1 MDCEQGKHTLRV
13 AMRERRSAMTAE
25 EHLAASQAAQTRLAA
40 SSLLSGV
47 RTVGLY
53 AALPSE
59 VRTDALAGALS
70 IAGRLV
76 CYPVVRDDARALD
89 FRRLSGSFHTGA
101 LGVREPGGD
110 RVDLTEID
118 LFVVPAIAADLTGG
132 RLGRGRGH
140 YDATLAA
147 AGPRAL
153 RVALLFDWQIVP
165 AVPVDR
171 HDQRVDA
178 VCTEKRLVRCSREEA
193 PA

>member
-13 AMRERRSAMTAE
+13 AMRDRRAAMTGE
-25 EHLAASQAAQTRLAA
+25 ERFAASQAAQTRLAA
-40 SSLLSGV
+40 SALFGGV

-59 VRTDALAGALS
+59 VQTDALAGALS
-70 IAGRLV
+70 IAGTLV
-76 CYPVVRDDARALD
+76 CYPAVRDDSRALD
-89 FRRLSGSFHTGA
+89 FRRLRGSFHTGA
-101 LGVREPGGD
+101 LGVREPGGE
-110 RVDLTEID
+110 RVELSEID
-118 LFVVPAIAADLTGG
+118 LFVVPAIAADLAGG

-165 AVPVDR
+165 EVPVDR
-171 HDQRVDA
+171 HDQRIDA
-178 VCTEKRLVRCSREEA
+178 VCTEKRLLRCSRGEA

>member
-1 MDCEQGKHTLRV
+1 MDGEKGKHTLRI
-13 AMRERRSAMTAE
+13 AMRERRSAMTGE
-25 EHLAASQAAQTRLAA
+25 ERLAASQAAQTRLAE
-40 SSLLSGV
+40 SSLFAGV

-59 VRTDALAGALS
+59 VQTDALASALS
-70 IAGRLV
+70 VGGRLV
-76 CYPVVRDDARALD
+76 CYPAVRDDARTLD
-89 FRRLSGSFHTGA
+89 FRRVSGAFHTGA
-101 LGVREPGGD
+101 LGVRESSGE
-110 RVDLTEID
+110 RVELSEID
-118 LFVVPAIAADLTGG
+118 LFVVPAVAADLAGG

-165 AVPVDR
+165 AVPVGPR
-171 HDQRVDA
+171 DQRIDA
-178 VCTEKRLVRCSREEA
+178 VCSEKRLLSCSREET